1 MWVKQIDLSTV
12 VRSCTHT
19 CIKKIKS
26 TIRFKMLKFFKSCY
40 VFYLLTVYILSI
52 QLVYVHVYSFSYLL
66 FTTYIFFCISRKK
79 GISVINAPK
88 ISWGNVN
95 LPRKRRGR
103 GRNKTRR
110 DTGTSFSVFCPSHVT
125 AWNCGHLQ
133 IWMRSNVWEL
143 HVKQG
148 SHTRDRFIC
157 LQGF

>member
-1 MWVKQIDLSTV
+1 MGKADWPKHCCQIMYTYMKVQSDLKCLNFSKV
-12 VRSCTHT
+12 AT
-19 CIKKIKS
+19 CI
-26 TIRFKMLKFFKSCY
+26 TYCQF
-40 VFYLLTVYILSI
+40 ILSI

-79 GISVINAPK
+79 GISVINVPK

-148 SHTRDRFIC
+148 SHTRDMFIC